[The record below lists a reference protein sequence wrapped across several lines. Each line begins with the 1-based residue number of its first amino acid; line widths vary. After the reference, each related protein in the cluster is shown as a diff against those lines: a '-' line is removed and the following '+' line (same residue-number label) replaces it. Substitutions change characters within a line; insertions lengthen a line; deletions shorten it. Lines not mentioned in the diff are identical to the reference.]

1 MDLKLHYDTD
11 ISYDSYLFHEGTNYR
26 SHELLGAHKYTR
38 DGLEDAVCF
47 TVWAPRAKEVFLI
60 GDFNDWNEHNIPMQR
75 FEKSGIWLV
84 IVEGVKTFDSYK
96 YKIVSDSGELRYK
109 ADPYA
114 YHAEERPHSASK
126 YFDLEGFEWTDKKWQ
141 NAKEK
146 LDIYNMPLNIYEA
159 NILSWKKNEDGS
171 QYSYRQF
178 ADEIIPYIKKMGY
191 THLELMPIME
201 HPFDG
206 SWGYQITGFFAPTSR
221 YGTPHDFMY
230 LVNECHRNNIG
241 VILDW
246 VPVHFC
252 KDDHGLAR
260 FDGTYLYESLDK
272 FKAENTSWGTLNFD
286 YSKPEVRSF
295 MISNAL
301 YWHEYYHIDGL
312 RVDAVAFMIHNGYG
326 VPGAVVTDDEVSIA
340 FIKEL
345 NTAVFAQYPNT
356 LMIAEESTAWPLVT
370 GPIDKGGLGFN
381 YKWNMGWMHDILEY
395 MKADPLARKF
405 MHNQLRF
412 SFTYTYSEN
421 YILPLSH
428 DEVVHG
434 KKSLI
439 DKMPGT
445 YEEKFANLKLLYGYM
460 MAHPGKKLNF
470 MGGEF
475 AQFIEWDEWKEL
487 DWFLLDYDA
496 HRKMQEYVTDLNKF
510 YKKNSEFFELDT
522 VPEGFEWVEHDN
534 VDESILMFE
543 RINKEGEKMIC
554 IFNFTPVERLSYPVG
569 VDKEGIYRTL
579 LSSDRARY
587 GGNTARVKTYRTK
600 KEKFHGRDFGLRV
613 DIAPLGAMFIKFSK

>member
-1 MDLKLHYDTD
+1 MDLKIHYDKD
-11 ISYDSYLFHEGTNYR
+11 VSYESYLFHEGTNYR
-26 SHELLGAHKYTR
+26 SHEFLGAHKFV
-38 DGLEDAVCF
+38 DDKMEDAVSF
-47 TVWAPRAKEVFLI
+47 SVWAPRAREVFLI
-60 GDFNDWNEHNIPMQR
+60 GDFNDWNEENIPMKK
-75 FEKSGIWLV
+75 FEKSGIWTV
-84 IVEGVKTFDSYK
+84 VVEGVKEFDSYK
-96 YKIVSDSGELRYK
+96 YKIISDSGEVRFK

-114 YHAEERPHSASK
+114 FHAEERPHSASK
-126 YFDLEGFEWTDKKWQ
+126 YFDINGFEWNDKKWQ
-141 NAKEK
+141 KSKENV
-146 LDIYNMPLNIYEA
+146 DVYNMPLNIYEA
-159 NILSWKKNEDGS
+159 NILSWKKNEDGT

-178 ADEIIPYIKKMGY
+178 ADEIIPYLKKMGY

-230 LVNECHRNNIG
+230 LVNECHKNNIG

-260 FDGTYLYESLDK
+260 FDGTYLFESLDR
-272 FKAENTSWGTLNFD
+272 FKSENTSWGTLNFD
-286 YSKPEVRSF
+286 YSKPEVRAF

-326 VPGAVVTDDEVSIA
+326 VPGAAVTDDIVSID

-345 NTAVFAQYPNT
+345 NKTVFAQYPKT
-356 LMIAEESTAWPLVT
+356 LMIAEESTAWPMVT

-395 MKADPLARKF
+395 MKADPLARKH

-445 YEEKFANLKLLYGYM
+445 YEEKFANLRLLLGFM

-487 DWFLLDYDA
+487 DWFLLDYDS
-496 HRKMQEYVTDLNKF
+496 HKKTHEYVADLNKF
-510 YKKNSEFFELDT
+510 YKQSSEFFELDID
-522 VPEGFEWVEHDN
+522 PKGFEWIEHEN
-534 VDESILMFE
+534 YNESILMFE
-543 RINKEGEKMIC
+543 RINKDGEKMIC

-569 VDKEGIYRTL
+569 VDKPGIYRTL
-579 LSSDRARY
+579 LSSDRQRY
-587 GGNTARVKTYRTK
+587 GGNTPRVKTYRTK
-600 KEKFHGRDFGLRV
+600 DEKFHGRDYGLRV